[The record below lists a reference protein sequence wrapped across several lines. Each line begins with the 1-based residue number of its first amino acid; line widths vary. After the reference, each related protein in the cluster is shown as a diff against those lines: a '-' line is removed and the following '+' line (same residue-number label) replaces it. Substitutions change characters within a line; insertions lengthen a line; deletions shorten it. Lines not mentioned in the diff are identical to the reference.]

1 MNLSYRFYYVW
12 KRNLISYKRF
22 VLPTLL
28 VSLGEP
34 LFYLVAMGIGL
45 GAYLGGFGGKGY
57 LDFLASGL
65 IISSVMIASAFECL
79 YGSFV
84 RMVHEKLYD
93 SLIVTPISAEDAV
106 AGDIVWGAFR
116 GLVSGV
122 LMLLVAFAI
131 HALSVPSAAI
141 LFLLPLMVITG
152 LLFASASMIITSF
165 APNFDFFNYYTELV
179 ITPMFFFSG
188 VFFPLDKMP
197 EWVKTLSLFFPLT
210 HAVNISRVIF
220 FGTFTPI
227 LLLNMSALVFLTGI
241 LFYMALFFMK
251 RRLIK

>member
-1 MNLSYRFYYVW
+1 MNLSYRLYYVW

-34 LFYLVAMGIGL
+34 LFYLVAMGVGL
-45 GAYLGGFGGKGY
+45 GAYVGAFGGDSY
-57 LDFLASGL
+57 LKFLATGL
-65 IISSVMIASAFECL
+65 VITSVMISSSFECL

-84 RMVHEKLYD
+84 KLVNEKLFD
-93 SLIVTPISAEDAV
+93 SLITTPISAEDAV

-116 GLVSGV
+116 GVVAGL
-122 LMLLVAFAI
+122 LMLLVA
-131 HALSVPSAAI
+131 ALMGALPVSIPII
-141 LFLLPLMVITG
+141 LVLILTMALTG
-152 LLFASASMIITSF
+152 MLFASASMIITSF

-197 EWVKTLSLFFPLT
+197 DIVKTLALFFPLT
-210 HAVNISRVIF
+210 HSVSISRSIF
-220 FGTFTPI
+220 AGRFGPDI
-227 LLLNMSALVFLTGI
+227 LVSLGI
-241 LFYMALFFMK
+241 LAAGASVLFYFAVLSMK